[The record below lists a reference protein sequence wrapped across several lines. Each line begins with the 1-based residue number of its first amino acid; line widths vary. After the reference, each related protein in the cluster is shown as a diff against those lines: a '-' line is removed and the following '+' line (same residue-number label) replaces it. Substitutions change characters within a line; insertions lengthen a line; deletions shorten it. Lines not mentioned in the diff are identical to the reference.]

1 MSFPPSLL
9 VYFDASVLYGPDNA
23 TPVSGAVGVVVEEGT
38 TVEIERSI
46 GVDAVASSTEL
57 EFRALAEAA
66 AAVDRRFDRVS
77 SVHLHGDAEVVVR
90 AADPDDDTEPP
101 TRIARRRVEMARAAL
116 ADVPTVTY
124 RAVSRAANERAHEL
138 AREGH
143 GPEDR

>member
-1 MSFPPSLL
+1 MSLPPSLL

-38 TVEIERSI
+38 TAEIERSL
-46 GVDAVASSTEL
+46 GVDAIASSTEL

-66 AAVDRRFDRVS
+66 VAVDERFDRVA

-90 AADPDDDTEPP
+90 AADPEDDTEPP
-101 TRIARRRVEMARAAL
+101 TRIARRRVETARAAL

-124 RAVSRAANERAHEL
+124 RTVSRGANERAHEL

-143 GPEDR
+143 GPENR